1 MSKEEIHAGYVAE
14 IVEKALAEDKRRKE
28 NPEPAPLVQS
38 VGDAIGILEE
48 LADTGGERLTAK
60 EHEALSLVLTCMND
74 RELT

>member
-1 MSKEEIHAGYVAE
+1 MSKAEIHAADVAE
-14 IVEKALAEDKRRKE
+14 IVEKSLAEDKRRKE

-48 LADTGGERLTAK
+48 LSETGGARLTAV
-60 EHEALSLVLTCMND
+60 EHEALALVLTCMND